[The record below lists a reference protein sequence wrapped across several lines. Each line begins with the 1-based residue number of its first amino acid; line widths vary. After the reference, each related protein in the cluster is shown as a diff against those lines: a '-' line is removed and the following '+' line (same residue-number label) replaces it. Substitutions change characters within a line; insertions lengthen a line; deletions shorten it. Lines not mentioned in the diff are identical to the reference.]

1 MSRSKKSLEGSL
13 LVCLLLVVLAG
24 CGSKGSE
31 NKPSSGGGGA
41 SGAVKTGPGVT
52 GKTITLGV
60 LTDLSGVFAPLGKPT
75 MQANQLFW
83 KERNA
88 QGGVCGRTVRLVV
101 KDHGYDPQ
109 KAVVQYRELS
119 GQVAGLQELL
129 GSPITAALLPSLKS
143 DQMLSLLA
151 AWPSSLLPNDNIIIT
166 GTTYDVE
173 MINGLDYLLQ
183 QGKIKKGDKIGHLY
197 FEGEYGENGLKG
209 SKYFAQKNGMTIVE
223 QKIKAT
229 DEDMSGQ
236 VAAFKRAGVKAAGGG
251 RVMSPPPP
259 TQLASVAGI
268 AAAQGLKVPLV
279 GNNPTFDPALLKT
292 PAAKALRANAYI
304 VSSIA
309 PYNLDKPD
317 VQKVASDYSEAYPK
331 EVPKASAP
339 FGYMQSRLMYEILNQ
354 ACRNKDLTRE
364 GLVKAAHQL
373 KNVDTGGLTAAPLSY
388 TSLGQPS
395 ERAVYIAQPA
405 NVAGGL
411 QALPRTFESDTAK
424 RYQVGGT

>member
-1 MSRSKKSLEGSL
+1 MSRSTKSLAGSI
-13 LVCLLLVVLAG
+13 LVCLLLVALAG
-24 CGSKGSE
+24 CGSKGQSD
-31 NKPSSGGGGA
+31 NASSGGGG

-60 LTDLSGVFAPLGKPT
+60 LTDLSGVFAPLGKPV

-83 KERNA
+83 KEKNA
-88 QGGVCGRTVRLVV
+88 QGGVCGRQVNLVV

-119 GQVAGLQELL
+119 SQVAGLQQLL

-143 DQMLSLLA
+143 DQMVSLLA

-173 MINGLDYLLQ
+173 MINGLDYLMQ
-183 QGKIKKGDKIGHLY
+183 QGKLKKGDKIGHIY

-209 SKYFAQKNGMTIVE
+209 SKYFAQKNGMTVVE

-236 VAAFKRAGVKAAGGG
+236 VAALKRAGVKAIAFTTA
-251 RVMSPPPP
+251 P
-259 TQLASVAGI
+259 TQLASAAGI
-268 AAAQGLKVPLV
+268 AASQGLNVPLV
-279 GNNPTFDPALLKT
+279 GNNPTYDPALLKT
-292 PAAKALRANAYI
+292 PAAKALEANAYV

-309 PYNLDKPD
+309 PYNLDKPA

-331 EVPKASAP
+331 EVPKGSAP
-339 FGYMQSRLMYEILNQ
+339 FGYMQSQLMFNILNQ
-354 ACRNKDLTRE
+354 ACKNKDLSRP

-373 KNVDTGGLTAAPLSY
+373 KGIDTGGLTAAPLDY
-388 TSLGQPS
+388 TTVGQPS
-395 ERAVYIAQPA
+395 ERAVYITQPA
-405 NVAGGL
+405 SVPGGL
-411 QALPRTFESDTAK
+411 KALPQTFESDTAK
-424 RYQVGGT
+424 SCQVGGT

>member
-1 MSRSKKSLEGSL
+1 MSASKKSVAATLTA
-13 LVCLLLVVLAG
+13 CLLLAVLAG
-24 CGSKGSE
+24 CGSKGNDNSS
-31 NKPSSGGGGA
+31 SSGGGGGQ
-41 SGAVKTGPGVT
+41 SGAVKAGPGVT

-88 QGGVCGRTVRLVV
+88 QGGVCNRTVNLVV

-143 DQMLSLLA
+143 DQMISLLA

-183 QGKIKKGDKIGHLY
+183 QGKIKKGDKIGHVY

-223 QKIKAT
+223 QKVKAT

-236 VAAFKRAGVKAAGGG
+236 VAAFKRAGVKAIAFTTA
-251 RVMSPPPP
+251 P

-268 AAAQGLKVPLV
+268 AAGQGLNVPLV
-279 GNNPTFDPALLKT
+279 GNNPTYDPALLKT
-292 PAAKALRANAYI
+292 PAAKALKANAYV

-309 PYNLDKPD
+309 PFNLDKPD
-317 VQKVASDYSEAYPK
+317 VQKVASDFSEAYPK

-339 FGYMQSRLMYEILNQ
+339 FGYMQGKLMYEILNQ
-354 ACRNKDLTRE
+354 ACQNKDLTRE

-373 KNVDTGGLTAAPLSY
+373 KNVETGGLTAAPLNYS
-388 TSLGQPS
+388 SLGQPS

-405 NVAGGL
+405 NEPGGL
-411 QALPRTFESDTAK
+411 KALPQTFESDTAK
-424 RYQVGGT
+424 TYEVSGT

>member
-1 MSRSKKSLEGSL
+1 MSASKKSVAATLTA
-13 LVCLLLVVLAG
+13 CLLLVVLAG
-24 CGSKGSE
+24 CGSKGSDSS
-31 NKPSSGGGGA
+31 SSGGGGGGQ
-41 SGAVKTGPGVT
+41 SGAVEAGPGVT

-88 QGGVCGRTVRLVV
+88 QGGVCNRTVNLVV

-143 DQMLSLLA
+143 DQMISLLA

-183 QGKIKKGDKIGHLY
+183 QGKIKKGDKIGHVY

-236 VAAFKRAGVKAAGGG
+236 VAALKRAGVKAIAFTTA
-251 RVMSPPPP
+251 P

-268 AAAQGLKVPLV
+268 AAGQGLNVPLV
-279 GNNPTFDPALLKT
+279 GNNPTYDPALLKT

-309 PYNLDKPD
+309 PFNLDKPD
-317 VQKVASDYSEAYPK
+317 VQKVASDFSEAYPK

-339 FGYMQSRLMYEILNQ
+339 FGYMQGKLMYEILNQ
-354 ACRNKDLTRE
+354 ACQNKDLTRE

-373 KNVDTGGLTAAPLSY
+373 KNVDTGGLTAAPLNY

-405 NVAGGL
+405 NEPGGL
-411 QALPRTFESDTAK
+411 KALPKTFESDTAK
-424 RYQVGGT
+424 GYQVSGT

>member
-1 MSRSKKSLEGSL
+1 MSRSKKSLAGSIL
-13 LVCLLLVVLAG
+13 ACLLLVAVAG
-24 CGSKGSE
+24 CGSKGQS
-31 NKPSSGGGGA
+31 NNASSGGGG
-41 SGAVKTGPGVT
+41 SGAVKTGPGIT
-52 GKTITLGV
+52 SKTITLGV

-83 KERNA
+83 KEKNA
-88 QGGVCGRTVRLVV
+88 QGGVCGRSVNLVV

-143 DQMLSLLA
+143 DRMLSLLA

-183 QGKIKKGDKIGHLY
+183 QGKLKKGDKIGHIY

-209 SKYFAQKNGMTIVE
+209 SKYFAAKNGMTIVE

-236 VAAFKRAGVKAAGGG
+236 VAALKRAGVKAIAFTTA
-251 RVMSPPPP
+251 P

-268 AAAQGLKVPLV
+268 AASQGLNVPLV
-279 GNNPTFDPALLKT
+279 GNNPTYDPALLKT
-292 PAAKALRANAYI
+292 PAAKALEANAYI

-309 PYNLDKPD
+309 PYNLDKPA
-317 VQKVASDYSEAYPK
+317 VQKVAADYSEAYPK
-331 EVPKASAP
+331 EVPKGSAP
-339 FGYMQSRLMYEILNQ
+339 FGYMQSQLMFNILNQ
-354 ACRNKDLTRE
+354 ACKNKDLSRG

-373 KNVDTGGLTAAPLSY
+373 KGVETGGLTAAPLDY
-388 TSLGQPS
+388 TKLGQPS
-395 ERAVYIAQPA
+395 ERAVYIARPA
-405 NVAGGL
+405 NEPGGL
-411 QALPRTFESDTAK
+411 KALPQTFESATAK
-424 RYQVGGT
+424 SYSVSGT

>member
-1 MSRSKKSLEGSL
+1 MSRSTKSLAGSL

-24 CGSKGSE
+24 CGSKGSN
-31 NKPSSGGGGA
+31 NKASGGGGGG

-83 KERNA
+83 KEQNA
-88 QGGVCGRTVRLVV
+88 RGGVCNRTVNLVV

-143 DQMLSLLA
+143 DQMISLLA

-209 SKYFAQKNGMTIVE
+209 SKFFAQKNGMTIVE

-229 DEDMSGQ
+229 DEDMTGQ
-236 VAAFKRAGVKAAGGG
+236 VAAFKRAGVKAIAFTTA
-251 RVMSPPPP
+251 P

-268 AAAQGLKVPLV
+268 AAAQGLNVPLV

-292 PAAKALRANAYI
+292 PAAKALKANAWI

-309 PYNLDKPD
+309 PYNLDKPA
-317 VQKVASDYSEAYPK
+317 VQKVASDYAEAYPK
-331 EVPKASAP
+331 EVPKGSAP
-339 FGYMQSRLMYEILNQ
+339 FGYMQSKLMYEILNQ

-388 TSLGQPS
+388 TSAGQPS

-405 NVAGGL
+405 SVPGGL
-411 QALPRTFESDTAK
+411 KALPQTFESDTAK
-424 RYQVGGT
+424 SYQVGGTT

>member
-1 MSRSKKSLEGSL
+1 MSRSTKSLGGSI
-13 LVCLLLVVLAG
+13 LVCLLLVALAG
-24 CGSKGSE
+24 CGSKGQS
-31 NKPSSGGGGA
+31 NNASSSGGG

-52 GKTITLGV
+52 AKTITLGV
-60 LTDLSGVFAPLGKPT
+60 LTDLSGVFAPLGKPV

-83 KERNA
+83 KEKNA
-88 QGGVCGRTVRLVV
+88 QGGVCGRTVNLVV

-119 GQVAGLQELL
+119 NQVVGLQQLL

-143 DQMLSLLA
+143 DQMVSLLA

-173 MINGLDYLLQ
+173 MINGLDFLLQ
-183 QGKIKKGDKIGHLY
+183 QGKLKKGDKIGHIY

-209 SKYFAQKNGMTIVE
+209 SKYFAQKNGMTVVE

-236 VAAFKRAGVKAAGGG
+236 VAALKRAGVKAIAFTTA
-251 RVMSPPPP
+251 P
-259 TQLASVAGI
+259 TQLASAAGI
-268 AAAQGLKVPLV
+268 AASQGLNVPLV
-279 GNNPTFDPALLKT
+279 GNNPTYDPALLKT
-292 PAAKALRANAYI
+292 PAAKALEANAYV

-309 PYNLDKPD
+309 PYNLAKPA
-317 VQKVASDYSEAYPK
+317 VQKVASDYAEAYPK
-331 EVPKASAP
+331 EVPKGSAP
-339 FGYMQSRLMYEILNQ
+339 FGYTQSQLMFNILNQ
-354 ACRNKDLTRE
+354 ACKNKDLTRG

-373 KNVDTGGLTAAPLSY
+373 KGIDTGGLTAAPLDY
-388 TSLGQPS
+388 TTVGQPS

-405 NVAGGL
+405 SVPGGL
-411 QALPRTFESDTAK
+411 KALPQTFESDTAK
-424 RYQVGGT
+424 SYQVSGT

>member
-1 MSRSKKSLEGSL
+1 MSRSKKSLAGSL
-13 LVCLLLVVLAG
+13 LACLLLVLAAG
-24 CGSKGSE
+24 CGSKGSD
-31 NKPSSGGGGA
+31 NNASSGGGGQ

-52 GKTITLGV
+52 SKAITLGV

-83 KERNA
+83 KEKNA
-88 QGGVCGRTVRLVV
+88 QGGVCGRTVNLVV

-119 GQVAGLQELL
+119 SQVAGLQQLL

-143 DQMLSLLA
+143 DQMVSLLA

-173 MINGLDYLLQ
+173 MINGLDYLMQ
-183 QGKIKKGDKIGHLY
+183 QGKLKQGDKVGHIY

-209 SKYFAQKNGMTIVE
+209 SKFFAQKNGMTVVE

-236 VAAFKRAGVKAAGGG
+236 VAALKRAGVKAIAFTTA
-251 RVMSPPPP
+251 P
-259 TQLASVAGI
+259 TQLASAAGI
-268 AAAQGLKVPLV
+268 AASQGLNVPLV

-292 PAAKALRANAYI
+292 PAAKALEANAFI

-309 PYNLDKPD
+309 PYNLDKPA

-331 EVPKASAP
+331 EVPKGSAP
-339 FGYMQSRLMYEILNQ
+339 FGYMQSQLMFDILNQ
-354 ACRNKDLTRE
+354 ACKNKDLTRE

-373 KNVDTGGLTAAPLSY
+373 KGVDTGGLTAAPLDY
-388 TSLGQPS
+388 TKLGQPS

-405 NVAGGL
+405 SVPGGL
-411 QALPRTFESDTAK
+411 KALPQTFESDTAK
-424 RYQVGGT
+424 SYEVSGT

>member
-1 MSRSKKSLEGSL
+1 MSRSKKSLTASL
-13 LVCLLLVVLAG
+13 IVGLLLVVLAG
-24 CGSKGSE
+24 CGSKGSDD
-31 NKPSSGGGGA
+31 KASGGGGGGQ

-52 GKTITLGV
+52 SKTITLGV
-60 LTDLSGVFAPLGKPT
+60 LTDLSGVFAPLGKPIV
-75 MQANQLFW
+75 QANQLFW

-88 QGGVCGRTVRLVV
+88 QGGVCNRTVNLVV

-109 KAVVQYRELS
+109 KAVVQYRQLS
-119 GQVAGLQELL
+119 GSVAGLQQLL

-143 DQMLSLLA
+143 DQMISLLA

-173 MINGLDYLLQ
+173 MINGLDYLLD
-183 QGKIKKGDKIGHLY
+183 QGKLKKGDRIGHVY

-209 SKYFAQKNGMTIVE
+209 SKFFAQKNGMTVVE

-236 VAAFKRAGVKAAGGG
+236 VAALKRRGVKAIALTTA
-251 RVMSPPPP
+251 P
-259 TQLASVAGI
+259 TQMASVAGI
-268 AAAQGLKVPLV
+268 AGAQGLDVPLV
-279 GNNPTFDPALLKT
+279 GNNPTWDPALLKT
-292 PAAKALRANAYI
+292 PAAKALEANAWI

-309 PYNLDKPD
+309 PYNLDKPA
-317 VQKVASDYSEAYPK
+317 VQKVASDYAEAYPK
-331 EVPKASAP
+331 EVPKGSAP
-339 FGYMQSRLMYEILNQ
+339 FGYMQGQLMYEILNQ

-373 KNVDTGGLTAAPLSY
+373 KGVDTGGLTAAPLDY

-405 NVAGGL
+405 EEPGGL
-411 QALPRTFESDTAK
+411 KALPRTFESDTAK
-424 RYQVGGT
+424 TYEVGGT